1 MKKLFSLLFCFALMF
16 SFGFAFWP
24 ILPAQ
29 DFLVISE
36 DLNLD
41 DINGFAN
48 PAVEDLNMNGF
59 DITGAGEVEGYVPYV
74 GATGDVQL
82 GANNLFLNSIE
93 SIGNA
98 VLNVI
103 TGTSLAINTDDLVV
117 NPLGFGGVGV
127 GTNSLFGEQF
137 IVEYPSEFNANID
150 ASDQNITAD
159 CITLK
164 DGQVFCEKPSG
175 TDTHISGAELD
186 ANMNNWFNS
195 YFDLNAEAY
204 INSLDLNNSLDYLKS
219 ADVNGQDVNVHNL
232 WVQGSADLNGGGKS
246 LFNFLD
252 GNFLGNVR
260 VDGNLVLNGVM
271 KRDSC
276 PSGYVLVPGNSDF
289 GTSDFCVMKYEAQ
302 DCNATCVANG
312 QGAMRQA
319 VSIQGYAPWTDV
331 SWYDA
336 REACRRSGGHLI
348 TNAEWMTIAR
358 NIEAQASNWQ
368 SGVVGSGCL
377 YGGHMD
383 NLPASKL
390 ATSDDGT
397 PYYGT
402 LDSSSDA
409 VKCPFEVNVAGAK
422 ASKRTMVLSNGEV
435 IWDVSGNV
443 WEWVDE
449 QCANASGYSS
459 TYWYN
464 SGAWVEWTHASLSDY
479 EEFVAGPSDS
489 SYDSTKGVGKYY
501 GCTTNGNALL
511 RGARWSNGV
520 NAGVFTM
527 AFNLSPSK
535 SADNLGF
542 RCVR

>member
-1 MKKLFSLLFCFALMF
+1 MSGAAQYQSIFPKLLLLVLCCFAALLL
-16 SFGFAFWP
+16 SGCTSND
-24 ILPAQ
+24 I
-29 DFLVISE
+29 VIPTTLGQVINSST
-36 DLNLD
+36 DLNYQL
-41 DINGFAN
+41 FK
-48 PAVEDLNMNGF
+48 
-59 DITGAGEVEGYVPYV
+59 EGYY
-74 GATGDVQL
+74 
-82 GANNLFLNSIE
+82 
-93 SIGNA
+93 
-98 VLNVI
+98 
-103 TGTSLAINTDDLVV
+103 
-117 NPLGFGGVGV
+117 
-127 GTNSLFGEQF
+127 
-137 IVEYPSEFNANID
+137 
-150 ASDQNITAD
+150 
-159 CITLK
+159 
-164 DGQVFCEKPSG
+164 
-175 TDTHISGAELD
+175 
-186 ANMNNWFNS
+186 
-195 YFDLNAEAY
+195 
-204 INSLDLNNSLDYLKS
+204 
-219 ADVNGQDVNVHNL
+219 
-232 WVQGSADLNGGGKS
+232 
-246 LFNFLD
+246 D
-252 GNFLGNVR
+252 GNFIVIDNNVLSVGFIDGNFNGNVKI
-260 VDGNLVLNGVM
+260 DGNLILNGVV
-271 KRDSC
+271 KKDSC

-302 DCNATCVANG
+302 KSAI
-312 QGAMRQA
+312 MQA
-319 VSIQGYAPWTDV
+319 VSIQGGSPWTDV

-336 REACRRSGGHLI
+336 REACKRSGGHLI

-435 IWDVSGNV
+435 IWDLSGNV

-449 QCANASGYSS
+449 QCSNGSGYSS
-459 TYWYN
+459 SYWYN

-501 GCTTNGNALL
+501 GCSANGNALL
-511 RGARWSNGV
+511 RSAAWYRGV
-520 NAGVFTM
+520 TAGVFTLS
-527 AFNLSPSK
+527 FNSSPS
-535 SADNLGF
+535 SSSVGFGF